1 MTVMEIPDIELIT
14 LTEAPAVSLTPGAT
28 TRIQKLLQD
37 RDLPDHGL
45 RVFVSGGGCSGMQY
59 GMALEGQPREFDSV
73 FEQDSVK
80 VVIDPTSMQYLYGA
94 VIDYVDNLMGGG
106 FKIDNPNAVTS
117 CGCGHSFRTT
127 AAPATSASGGGCG
140 SGCGN

>member
-1 MTVMEIPDIELIT
+1 MSVMEKRDIELIT

-28 TRIQKLLQD
+28 AHIQKLLEE
-37 RDLPDHGL
+37 RSLPDHGL
-45 RVFVSGGGCSGMQY
+45 RVFVSGGGCSGMNY

-73 FEQDSVK
+73 FEQDGVK

-106 FKIDNPNAVTS
+106 FKIDNPHAVAS

-127 AAPATSASGGGCG
+127 AAPATAASGGGC
-140 SGCGN
+140 SH